1 MAKNLVST
9 HDLHGKRVVGGKNGT
24 KRIGK
29 VRTFVF
35 HPSERRCLGYI
46 VKRPDLL
53 LMFKRKDQFVSLE
66 GSEFVDGRVEVSA
79 SPDAVDKAA
88 CKKLGVDWDECVLW
102 LGLPIMTESGEVCGR
117 VGQVTFNKLTGAVHS
132 IETDAGAT
140 ANMLLGK
147 TEIPCSLIKGFRRGI
162 GAELALS
169 GEEGSESDEPVLGA
183 LLVSDEV
190 LDLRA
195 EDGLAD
201 KAGRATAVAAN
212 KVEDTV
218 EAVKPKVSKAAKKTG
233 AAVNKGAYVTGRQI
247 ARSKGMFSAFKEE
260 YNKARHEG
268 DS

>member
-9 HDLHGKRVVGGKNGT
+9 HDLSGKRVVGGKNGT

-29 VRTFVF
+29 VRSFVF

-53 LMFKRKDQFVSLE
+53 LMFKRKDQFVSLD
-66 GSEFVDGRVEVSA
+66 GSQFVDGHIEVSA
-79 SPDAVDKAA
+79 DPDAVDKAA
-88 CKKLGVDWDECVLW
+88 CKKLGVEWDSCVLW
-102 LGLPIMTESGEVCGR
+102 VGLPILTEDGTVCGR
-117 VGQVTFNKLTGAVHS
+117 VGSVTFNQVTGAVHS

-140 ANMLLGK
+140 ANVLLGK
-147 TEIPCSLIKGFRRGI
+147 TEIPGSLVKGFRRGI
-162 GAELALS
+162 GAELIMT
-169 GEEGSESDEPVLGA
+169 GEEADENEEPVLGA

-190 LDLRA
+190 KDLRS

-201 KAGRATAVAAN
+201 KAGRATAVAAG

-218 EAVKPKVSKAAKKTG
+218 DKVKPKVSKAAKKTG
-233 AAVNKGAYVTGRQI
+233 EAVNKGAYATGRQI

-260 YNKARHEG
+260 YNKARH
-268 DS
+268 DD